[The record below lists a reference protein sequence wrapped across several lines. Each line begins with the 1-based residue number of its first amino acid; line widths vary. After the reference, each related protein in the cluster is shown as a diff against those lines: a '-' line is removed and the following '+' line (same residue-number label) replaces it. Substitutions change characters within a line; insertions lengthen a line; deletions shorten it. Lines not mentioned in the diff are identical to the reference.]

1 MSLKFTASPTGKF
14 SGPGFTARC
23 ALGKGGVVTA
33 SQKREGDGASPVG
46 VWPVRNVF
54 YRPDRVEPPVTSLPL
69 VPLKPYDGWCDAAN
83 HPLYNRP
90 VSLPFAASHEKLWR
104 DDHVYDVIVELGYN
118 DDPVEA
124 GRGSAIF
131 LHLARGGLAPTAG
144 CVAVPWAAMI
154 SLLGHL
160 SQASVIDIALN

>member
-23 ALGKGGVVTA
+23 ALGKGGVVNA

-131 LHLARGGLAPTAG
+131 LHIARPNYEPTEG
-144 CVAVPWAAMI
+144 C
-154 SLLGHL
+154 
-160 SQASVIDIALN
+160 IALEKSDLLAALELMLPGTEIEISF